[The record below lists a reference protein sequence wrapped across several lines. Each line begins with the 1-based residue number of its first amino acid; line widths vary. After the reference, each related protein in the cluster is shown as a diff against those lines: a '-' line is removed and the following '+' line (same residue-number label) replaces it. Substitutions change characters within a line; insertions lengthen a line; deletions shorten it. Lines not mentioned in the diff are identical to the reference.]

1 MMQLD
6 AANPTQTKMWFLLLE
21 VSIWNVYTK
30 TVRAGNMFKL
40 TATNKAMT
48 MIVLPKLIMSV
59 VIDAMQTE
67 AIGNLSEC

>member
-1 MMQLD
+1 MQLD
-6 AANPTQTKMWFLLLE
+6 AANPTHTKIWFLLLE
-21 VSIWNVYTK
+21 VSIWKVYTK
-30 TVRAGNMFKL
+30 TVLAGNIFKL

-59 VIDAMQTE
+59 VIDAIHTE